1 MRFENPVKSHRGPW
15 FTEPAEVARSKL
27 PNLPDHVRPYVA
39 ELVQDGITVIKS
51 AVPKVTCAAL
61 IERFRAL
68 AALNMEK
75 FSKFLDKD
83 GHYPRIANLH
93 AAMPELFD
101 LFAKNSVAYDVQ
113 SAMFGATPCLYT
125 SLFYE
130 RGSEQDIHRDSP
142 YFCTKP
148 ENFYLGVWVALE
160 EAKLENGA
168 LTAIRGGHRIP
179 EPDRAAIALR
189 HFQDLNALPSSS
201 TALWDDY
208 QAEVQ
213 RLCALAGLKKTSI
226 YAEPGDTIIWHP
238 QLPHGGGEIRDFTRS
253 RFSFVMHTTPV
264 GMPVYH
270 HDKFFS
276 PGAPAAMDS
285 RWEYG
290 IRDDRHFVAHA
301 QVDFGHRELFPA
313 HTFKQ
318 PP

>member
-1 MRFENPVKSHRGPW
+1 MRFQNPVKSHAVPW
-15 FTEPAEVARSKL
+15 FMDEAATARRLPELPA
-27 PNLPDHVRPYVA
+27 HVRPYVE
-39 ELVQDGITVIKS
+39 ELVRDGVTVIKS
-51 AVPKVTCAAL
+51 AVPKAICATL
-61 IERFRAL
+61 VGRFKAL
-68 AALNMEK
+68 AALNMDK
-75 FSKFLDKD
+75 FGKFLDKD

-130 RGSEQDIHRDSP
+130 RGSAQDIHRDSP

-160 EAKLENGA
+160 EARHENGA
-168 LTAIRGGHRIP
+168 LNVIRGGHRIP
-179 EPDRAAIALR
+179 EPDRKAIALK
-189 HFQDLNALPSSS
+189 HFPTLEALPSSA
-201 TALWDDY
+201 TGLWDDY

-213 RLCALAGLKKTSI
+213 RLCAAAGLKKTSI
-226 YAEPGDTIIWHP
+226 YAQPGDTIIWHP
-238 QLPHGGGEIRDFTRS
+238 QLPHGGGEILDFTQS

-270 HDKFFS
+270 HDKFFN
-276 PGAPAAMDS
+276 PAAPAAMDVN
-285 RWEYG
+285 REYEV
-290 IRDDRHFVAHA
+290 RDQRHFLAHS
-301 QVDFGHRELFPA
+301 QVDFAHQELFAA

-318 PP
+318 PA